1 MLLALLHPDNQSI
14 SSRDERK
21 QLLTRAHA
29 QADKSKNRIT
39 ILILLV
45 LLLKGSQLPHI
56 TVIMQSNMLN
66 IFISQSLFVK
76 KRTEGKVHSEYQ
88 NSFYLDCDVHISVGK
103 YLRIVIAVAFSI
115 IDIIL
120 K

>member
-1 MLLALLHPDNQSI
+1 MLLALLHPDNHDI
-14 SSRDERK
+14 SNSHERK

-29 QADKSKNRIT
+29 QADKSEKRIT

-66 IFISQSLFVK
+66 IFISQSLFIK
-76 KRTEGKVHSEYQ
+76 KKTERKVPFKKPKEY
-88 NSFYLDCDVHISVGK
+88 LPVV
-103 YLRIVIAVAFSI
+103 
-115 IDIIL
+115 
-120 K
+120 